1 MAGCLRTTEPSAK
14 FRSDSMHIPIRP
26 IPTRVL
32 TGSLHPAGCEML
44 AKIST
49 QLEFPPNHLI
59 FRANEEPAAM
69 WMVTHGRACISFP
82 EKEDAGTRVCGRGI
96 FGLTETI
103 AGIPYQE
110 SLFTDSYCTCTRV
123 DRESLIE
130 LLQNEHDASWTL
142 LRVLSRNY
150 LKSVR
155 NLASKRP

>member
-1 MAGCLRTTEPSAK
+1 
-14 FRSDSMHIPIRP
+14 MHISIRP

-32 TGSLHPAGCEML
+32 TGSLHPAGSEML

-49 QLEFPPNHLI
+49 KVEFPPNHLI

-82 EKEDAGTRVCGRGI
+82 DTEDAGTIICGRGI

-123 DRESLIE
+123 DRDSLIE

-155 NLASKRP
+155 RLASDAP